1 MKVYY
6 SGNFRCSGNREEAGT
21 QVILGRSFEYGGYEW
36 LVPAVYCCD
45 QGLVLD
51 ICRKIPVENVK
62 AFYRKWAGA
71 DEEEITAEQRDL
83 IEYESP
89 WNLEVSF
96 KLRVNGRKIAGD
108 RSCGGGWQGFGE
120 EAGSDMTGEAMEAY
134 GLDRNSAWYIHRAYY
149 RWDEKGREEIK
160 SLSLLFDP
168 EDEEIPCGCHFATSA
183 GCVPFKV
190 PFYHPITGEEYRL
203 SVFSCVG
210 EVLPDESLEHE
221 MPGIGKVTFPGKYCV
236 LEYEVE
242 RDKTLD
248 GKIVV
253 KDVSE
258 DDPAQR
264 EEEEALDGPSAIG
277 LIFGSDKG
285 DTRGV
290 YSRERT
296 RSSMHFEKREQTD
309 WYISLKTVRY
319 KPQEFQ
325 LF

>member
-71 DEEEITAEQRDL
+71 DEEEITAEKRDL

-96 KLRVNGRKIAGD
+96 KLRVNGREIAGD

-160 SLSLLFDP
+160 SLSLLFNP
-168 EDEEIPCGCHFATSA
+168 EDEEIPCGCHFATSS

-190 PFYHPITGEEYRL
+190 PFYHPITGEKYRL

-210 EVLPDESLEHE
+210 EVLTDESLEHE
-221 MPGIGKVTFPGKYCV
+221 MPGIGKVTFPGNYCV

-242 RDKTLD
+242 GDKPLD

-285 DTRGV
+285 DTPGI
-290 YSRERT
+290 YSREIT

-319 KPQEFQ
+319 EPQEFQ